1 MKEGNRYYMNKKS
14 MALSISFPLLSII
27 VSGILMNL
35 FHMDSVFIITLG
47 IICGGVL
54 PMFIIVFLK
63 ADISKFFV
71 GKIVLF
77 VIFFIGIFFSWFVFN
92 YWLFDGFNMFALPVL
107 IFIAEAVFAI
117 TRKTNFKSKL
127 CLIISS
133 PSLVY
138 LGWTIDLSRAISHA
152 L

>member
-1 MKEGNRYYMNKKS
+1 MKAEDYMNKKS

-27 VSGILMNL
+27 VSGILMSL
-35 FHMDSVFIITLG
+35 FHMGSVFIITLG
-47 IICGGVL
+47 IVLGGVL
-54 PMFIIVFLK
+54 PMFFIVFLK

-71 GKIVLF
+71 GKIVLL
-77 VIFFIGIFFSWFVFN
+77 VIFIIGILFSWFVFN
-92 YWLFDGFNMFALPVL
+92 DRLFDGFNMFTLPVL
-107 IFIAEAVFAI
+107 IFIAEMVFAI

-127 CLIISS
+127 CLIMSS

-138 LGWTIDLSRAISHA
+138 LGWVIDFARAVSHA

>member
-1 MKEGNRYYMNKKS
+1 MNKKS
-14 MALSISFPLLSII
+14 MAISISFPLLSII

-35 FHMDSVFIITLG
+35 FHVDSIFIITLG
-47 IICGGVL
+47 FICGGVL

-77 VIFFIGIFFSWFVFN
+77 VIFLVGIFFSWFVFN
-92 YWLFDGFNMFALPVL
+92 YWLFEGFNMFTLPVL
-107 IFIAEAVFAI
+107 IFIADAVFAI

-127 CLIISS
+127 CLVMSS

-152 L
+152 I

>member
-1 MKEGNRYYMNKKS
+1 MNKKS

-27 VSGILMNL
+27 VSGILINL

-63 ADISKFFV
+63 ADVSKFFV

-77 VIFFIGIFFSWFVFN
+77 IIFFIGIFFHGS
-92 YWLFDGFNMFALPVL
+92 YLITGCLMAL
-107 IFIAEAVFAI
+107 I
-117 TRKTNFKSKL
+117 
-127 CLIISS
+127 CL
-133 PSLVY
+133 LY
-138 LGWTIDLSRAISHA
+138 QY
-152 L
+152 